1 MAKPASNHTDA
12 TAVEHAHE
20 PIDSSVY
27 VRIFAILAVVTA
39 IEVGA
44 SFLTNIGLPQF
55 IQIIVLLILGTIKGA
70 LVVMFFMHLKFDS
83 RWFSTLFVFGM
94 VLAALLMI
102 AFLLLFGY
110 KAGLAG

>member
-12 TAVEHAHE
+12 AVAEHAHE

-27 VRIFAILAVVTA
+27 LRIFAVLAVVTA
-39 IEVGA
+39 IEVAA
-44 SFLTNIGLPQF
+44 SFLNRIGLPEF

-70 LVVMFFMHLKFDS
+70 LVVLFFMHLKFDS
-83 RWFSTLFVFGM
+83 RWFSTMFVLGM
-94 VLAALLMI
+94 VIAALLMI
-102 AFLLLFGY
+102 VFIVLFGY